1 MTTVDGTMSRAQ
13 RDYSAFGLR
22 VRSSIALPFRP
33 SSTTRGEPDVVV
45 RFGATPASLPAPVVK
60 RRFWEA
66 APGAFLLTID
76 DVARYH
82 VTDGRRVLIEP
93 CGGTHHDIGVFF
105 VGSVFAAL
113 LQQRSV
119 VPLHASAIATGA
131 GAVLLG
137 GSSGVGKS
145 SLLAALSKRGH
156 AMLADDVTGVI
167 VDRSRPVA
175 LPAFPDIRLWADAVD
190 ALDWRTRT
198 GRRVRESIEKFVLP
212 AERFRNEPLGIRAY
226 FALRTGDGFAVEK
239 ASSRA
244 AMDLLFTHTYRR
256 HFLWALGGQEAHF
269 STVERIVKHVPVFR
283 MMRAASPLLLDELAD
298 RIEACLATLP

>member
-1 MTTVDGTMSRAQ
+1 MSRAL
-13 RDYSAFGLR
+13 RDYTAFGLR
-22 VRSSIALPFRP
+22 VRSSVALPFRP
-33 SSTTRGEPDVVV
+33 SSTTRSEPDVVV
-45 RFGATPASLPAPVVK
+45 RFGAAPASLPAPVVK

-76 DVARYH
+76 GVARYH
-82 VTDGRRVLIEP
+82 VTDGRRILIEP
-93 CGGTHHDIGVFF
+93 CGGSHHDVGVFF

-113 LQQRSV
+113 LLQRGV

-175 LPAFPDIRLWADAVD
+175 LPAFPDVRLWSDAVD
-190 ALDWRTRT
+190 ALDWRTRA
-198 GRRVRESIEKFVLP
+198 GRQVREGIEKFILP
-212 AERFRNEPLGIRAY
+212 AERFHGEPLGIRAY

-239 ASSRA
+239 ASPRA

-256 HFLWALGGQEAHF
+256 HFLWGLGGQEAHF
-269 STVERIVKHVPVFR
+269 STVERIAKHVPVFR